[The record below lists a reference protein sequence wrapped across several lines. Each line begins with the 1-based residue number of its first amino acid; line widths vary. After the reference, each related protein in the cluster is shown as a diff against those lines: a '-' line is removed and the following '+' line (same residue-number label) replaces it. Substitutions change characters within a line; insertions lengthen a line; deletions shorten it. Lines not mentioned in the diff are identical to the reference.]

1 METWIVAFMAIAAS
15 FLVKFSCRKS
25 KTDPNFWFWIKD
37 NYPEVAVSVLFM
49 LILLIIGREIEFDA
63 DAITAKIPYVKALPL
78 DLIFA
83 ALAGYYN
90 NVLWYAVV
98 KKLKAK

>member
-1 METWIVAFMAIAAS
+1 MTWIIAFLAIAAS
-15 FLVKFSCRKS
+15 FLVKFANRKS
-25 KTDPNFWFWIKD
+25 KAEPDFWYWVKD
-37 NYPEVAVSVLFM
+37 NYPELITSVLFM
-49 LILLIIGREIEFDA
+49 FILLIIGCKIEFDA
-63 DAITAKIPYVKALPL
+63 DSITAKIPYVKALPL